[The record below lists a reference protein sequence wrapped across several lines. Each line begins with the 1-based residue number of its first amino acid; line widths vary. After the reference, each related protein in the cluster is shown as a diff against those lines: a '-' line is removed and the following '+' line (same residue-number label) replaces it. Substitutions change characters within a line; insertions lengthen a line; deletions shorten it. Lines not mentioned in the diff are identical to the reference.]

1 MHPLNHVSDT
11 QQAHSLAQGQTW
23 QLAMTQ
29 GSELFCLQGQ
39 IVLNTAALPLLD
51 GGMLLTQPLLCGQ
64 SWRAPADLL
73 LTLSAPHAAGRV
85 QLTLAPATAPRMEA
99 LPAHSSLWM
108 RLCRW
113 LAPKAGQS
121 SAQPLG

>member
-51 GGMLLTQPLLCGQ
+51 GAMLLTQPLLCGQ

-85 QLTLAPATAPRMEA
+85 QLTLAPAVPRVEA
-99 LPAHSSLWM
+99 LPFHSSRWM
-108 RLCRW
+108 RLCHC